1 MIGREQLE
9 RLWANLLAL
18 GPKRLMAM
26 AIIGATV
33 FAGVG
38 ATSYLLSRPEL
49 ETLYT
54 GLSPQDATRIG
65 AALGEAGI
73 HFDVNAEGT
82 KVMVRPSQTAAARA
96 LLAEKGLPSNST
108 AGYELFDKL
117 GSIGL
122 TSFMQEITR
131 VRALEGEIAR
141 TIQAVSGVKAARVH
155 LVLPDAGSFRRNR
168 QTPSASVV
176 IRTDTTGDRSSATAI
191 RHLVAAAVPGMVV
204 DQVTVLSIDGS
215 VLAAAGDASTATPA
229 RLVDLEKN
237 FTRDLQASVSKTLV
251 PYLGLGNFEV
261 SASARLN
268 TDRRQT
274 NETSFDPE
282 SRVERSVRTVRE
294 TGNSQNQANRTPV
307 TVEQN
312 MPVDQPASRP
322 GDVSTRSNDRRE
334 ELTNFELNS
343 KTTSTVSDGYRIEA
357 LTVAVVINRK
367 PLLASLGEGAGEE
380 ALNNQLKE
388 IERLIAT
395 SAGISAE
402 RGDRVTVAA
411 VDFFRDGEAMEPLS
425 DSGIRD
431 ILSRHAGTLINAV
444 AVLGVMALLIWF
456 GLKPALRA
464 VLQAPVPALAA
475 DGPPVSGGE
484 LKAAGA
490 EGGGAFATHRLAGG
504 EQPNLISD
512 LQNKLGN
519 SPQKRFEQ
527 MVDYDE
533 EQAAAILKQWMRE
546 ARRA

>member
-33 FAGVG
+33 FVGVG

-176 IRTDTTGDRSSATAI
+176 IRTDTAGDRSSAIAI

-204 DQVTVLSIDGS
+204 DQVTVLSTDGS
-215 VLAAAGDASTATPA
+215 VLAAAGDASSATPA
-229 RLVDLEKN
+229 RLVDLEKT
-237 FTRDLQASVSKTLV
+237 FARDLQASVSKTLV

-312 MPVDQPASRP
+312 MPLDQPAARP

-343 KTTSTVSDGYRIEA
+343 KTTSTVSEGYRIEA
-357 LTVAVVINRK
+357 MTVAVVINRK

-431 ILSRHAGTLINAV
+431 ILSRQAGTIINAF
-444 AVLGVMALLIWF
+444 AVLGVMALVIWF

-475 DGPPVSGGE
+475 DGPPLSGGE

-490 EGGGAFATHRLAGG
+490 EAAGAFATHRLAGG

>member
-251 PYLGLGNFEV
+251 PYLGIGNFEV

>member
-33 FAGVG
+33 FVGVG

-155 LVLPDAGSFRRNR
+155 LVLPDAGSFRRSR

-176 IRTDTTGDRSSATAI
+176 IRTDTAGDRSSAIAI

-204 DQVTVLSIDGS
+204 DQVTVLSTDGS
-215 VLAAAGDASTATPA
+215 VLAAAGDASSATPA
-229 RLVDLEKN
+229 RLVDLEKT
-237 FTRDLQASVSKTLV
+237 FARDLQASVSKTLV

-312 MPVDQPASRP
+312 MPLDQPAARP

-343 KTTSTVSDGYRIEA
+343 KTTSTVSEGYRIEA
-357 LTVAVVINRK
+357 MTVAVVINRK

-431 ILSRHAGTLINAV
+431 ILSRQAGTIINAF
-444 AVLGVMALLIWF
+444 AVLGVMALVIWF

-475 DGPPVSGGE
+475 DGPPLSGGE

-490 EGGGAFATHRLAGG
+490 EAAGAFATHRLAGG

>member
-33 FAGVG
+33 FVGVG

-176 IRTDTTGDRSSATAI
+176 IRTDTAGDRSSAIAI

-204 DQVTVLSIDGS
+204 DQVTVLSTDGS
-215 VLAAAGDASTATPA
+215 VLAAAGDASSATPA
-229 RLVDLEKN
+229 RLVDLEKT
-237 FTRDLQASVSKTLV
+237 FARDLQASVSKTLV

-312 MPVDQPASRP
+312 MPLDQPAARP

-343 KTTSTVSDGYRIEA
+343 KTTSTVSEGYRIEA
-357 LTVAVVINRK
+357 MTVAVVINRK

-431 ILSRHAGTLINAV
+431 ILSRQAGTIINAV
-444 AVLGVMALLIWF
+444 AVLGVMALVIWF

-464 VLQAPVPALAA
+464 VLEAPVPALAA
-475 DGPPVSGGE
+475 DGPPLSGGE
-484 LKAAGA
+484 LKAAEA
-490 EGGGAFATHRLAGG
+490 AGAFATHRLAGG